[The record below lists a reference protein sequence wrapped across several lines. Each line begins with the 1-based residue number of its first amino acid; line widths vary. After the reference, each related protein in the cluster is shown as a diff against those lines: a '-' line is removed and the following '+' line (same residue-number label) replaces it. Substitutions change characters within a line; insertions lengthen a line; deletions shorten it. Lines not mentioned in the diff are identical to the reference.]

1 MIPGRP
7 HTVGKMSTAPL
18 AIQTR
23 NLRKVF
29 RGRPAVEDL
38 SLEVAQGEVFGFLGP
53 NGAGKSTTVKML
65 LGLTHPTSGTAQIL
79 GQPIDSLEAKR
90 QMGFLPE
97 LFRFHD
103 WMTGKEFLRFH
114 GQLYGMESADSERRI
129 PEVLQLVGL
138 AGRENERIK
147 GYSKGMQQRIG
158 LAQAILNRP
167 KLVFLDE
174 PTSALDPIGRR
185 EVREIISHLKKQG
198 TTVFLNSHLLSE
210 VELTCDRVAIVNKGR
225 VVRSGTLDE
234 LLNPKLEAELR
245 VDKVTPALQSA
256 LAPLARIAE
265 QNGERL
271 TLELPGE
278 DALPAVAEAVIRAG
292 ARLYALTPRRES
304 LEDLFVTLVEKGS
317 S

>member
-1 MIPGRP
+1 MLTSIP
-7 HTVGKMSTAPL
+7 
-18 AIQTR
+18 AIQTQH
-23 NLRKVF
+23 LRKVF

-65 LGLTHPTSGTAQIL
+65 LGLTHPTSGSAQIL
-79 GQPIDSLEAKR
+79 GQPLDSLGIKR

-114 GQLYGMESADSERRI
+114 GQLYGMESADLKRRI

-138 AGRENERIK
+138 AGREQERIK

-167 KLVFLDE
+167 RLVFLDE

-185 EVREIISHLKKQG
+185 EVREIIGHLKEQG

-210 VELTCDRVAIVNKGR
+210 VELTCDRVAIVNKGQ
-225 VVRSGTLDE
+225 VVKSGTLDE
-234 LLNPKLEAELR
+234 LLNPKLEADLR

-256 LAPLARIAE
+256 LSAIARITE

-271 TLELPGE
+271 TLELPAE

-292 ARLYALTPRRES
+292 GKLYALTPRRES
-304 LEDLFVTLVEKGS
+304 LEDLFVTLVEKGAS
-317 S
+317 